1 MKFSYSCK
9 TNVYDWG
16 LNEYSSGEYCQKLN
30 KSLSKNFSYLVIS
43 IVCVIVVFF
52 IILVIIMAK
61 RSKIASKYQEN
72 VPIKNTNDYYY
83 VDQNKI
89 NKDEHDYQDITEP

>member
-1 MKFSYSCK
+1 
-9 TNVYDWG
+9 
-16 LNEYSSGEYCQKLN
+16 
-30 KSLSKNFSYLVIS
+30 
-43 IVCVIVVFF
+43 
-52 IILVIIMAK
+52 MAK